1 MIEIRHLRYF
11 MAVAQ
16 DLSFTHAAERVH
28 IDQTP
33 LSRAVRDLEDELGV
47 PLFVRGPRRLAL
59 TPAGARLLEE
69 AGELFI
75 RFERA
80 KRAVRQTHALHQA
93 PLRVG
98 VADGLA
104 QTRLSQCLARWQA
117 VAPEVPLELS
127 EMRAPELAAAL
138 CREEVDVGFSFGVPE
153 DARIVQEPVWDYP
166 LIALLPRGHEL
177 ERQGALGLADLAR
190 FPMIVC
196 HADHKPGVRRQI
208 DALLAQC
215 ACVPSIAGEART
227 FMGCVTR
234 IAAGLG
240 VGVTD
245 SGHAETLRRT
255 DVAAV
260 PLRGGLRLHTYL
272 LYKHQRGGLSE
283 AVQRFLTHTRSL

>member
-1 MIEIRHLRYF
+1 MR
-11 MAVAQ
+11 
-16 DLSFTHAAERVH
+16 
-28 IDQTP
+28 
-33 LSRAVRDLEDELGV
+33 
-47 PLFVRGPRRLAL
+47 LFKESLN
-59 TPAGARLLEE
+59 
-69 AGELFI
+69 LFI
-75 RFERA
+75 RLERA
-80 KRAVRQTHALHQA
+80 QRVVRATDANHRA
-93 PLRVG
+93 PLHIG

-104 QTRLSQCLARWQA
+104 QPRLSQCLARWQA
-117 VAPEVPLELS
+117 IAPEVPLELS
-127 EMRAPELAAAL
+127 EMRARELAAAL

-215 ACVPSIAGEART
+215 ACAPSIAGEART

-255 DVAAV
+255 DVSAV
-260 PLRGGLRLHTYL
+260 PLQGDLRLHTYV
-272 LYKHQRGGLSE
+272 LYKHQRGGLPE